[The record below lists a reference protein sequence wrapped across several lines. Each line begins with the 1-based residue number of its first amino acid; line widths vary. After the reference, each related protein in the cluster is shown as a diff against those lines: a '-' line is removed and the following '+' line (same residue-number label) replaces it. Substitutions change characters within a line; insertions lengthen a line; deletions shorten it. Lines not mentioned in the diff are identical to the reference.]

1 MGKLHEILRPSSK
14 GIFYWKSLALA
25 VLLTC
30 LPITII
36 SAAYLYMG
44 NQQLVKQFQEKND
57 SEMIEAAKQ
66 IDKQLG
72 QLINYALHMVVK
84 PHFKPTISDMDFAQQ
99 FEETNQLLDTLTL
112 IENADPIIDQVYLYV
127 AKQNKVLQPSIGL
140 RTLEQEEES
149 SRWKELMSAEQ
160 GIFWTHELQR
170 PFSRGS
176 SHAVVMKLPFNGNAS
191 YGAIV
196 IYINP
201 SKLFVFAN
209 PDRYAYLLDEE
220 GHIIGQSGAS
230 RQNPEA
236 FAAIQSHQTQHT
248 EALNQPSG
256 SSKVPLDQDTLLM
269 NTVTLEKMG
278 GKWTYLSAT
287 PQSIIT
293 APTRPYT
300 HILIVCWIFAVLAA
314 LALSWFA
321 SHRMYR
327 PIRRMMNL
335 LAGWRSPDTDVHNEL
350 DYIEREWQH
359 YRITNETL
367 ERRLNQAVPSMREA
381 IMNQFI
387 TGQAA
392 HWTEREMIEKLHTMG
407 VAIEGR
413 SFAAIVLQLHTTD
426 EEYKPLS
433 DKDDVLLT
441 YAAINI
447 VAELSQ
453 SAVEH
458 VHTINFLDGSFGLVL
473 ILPTQD
479 HTQAEAHQEL
489 HSLCSHYINVL
500 HEVLR
505 IQATIVYNGP
515 TSSWMDIPH
524 AMEQAQRALRCRTF
538 DATSQLLQ
546 ADQVLD
552 RANTLLEAPLL
563 VLEQE
568 LIYALNMGLAQEATQ
583 ALEQYVEALQASHA
597 AEWLVHQALLRLMGS
612 IHRAMLQAGHN
623 PYAVYDSAQ
632 LYEELRMLR
641 NPQASLSWF
650 QEKVIHPYIHSLSR
664 SFNASMKEIVDN
676 LLERIAQSNGQE
688 IALET
693 YANSNGVSISQ
704 LSKAFKQM
712 TGTNYVDYVT
722 SIRMNYCKQLLL
734 TTDMK
739 INEIAESAGY
749 QAPYFNRM
757 FKKLEGIT
765 PGQYRQRH
773 SSQTL

>member
-1 MGKLHEILRPSSK
+1 MAKQHEILRTSSK

-36 SAAYLYMG
+36 SAAYLYIG

-57 SEMIEAAKQ
+57 SEMIDAAKQ

-84 PHFKPTISDMDFAQQ
+84 PHFKPSISDMDFALQ

-127 AKQNKVLQPSIGL
+127 EKQNKVLQPSIGL
-140 RTLEQEEES
+140 RRLEQGEES
-149 SRWKELMSAEQ
+149 LRWKELMSAEQ
-160 GIFWTHELQR
+160 GIFWTHDLQR
-170 PFSRGS
+170 PFGRGS
-176 SHAVVMKLPFNGNAS
+176 THAVVMKLPFSGSSS

-201 SKLFVFAN
+201 SNLFVFSN
-209 PDRYAYLLDEE
+209 PDRYAYLLDDE
-220 GHIIGQSGAS
+220 GHIIGQSEAG

-236 FAAIQSHQTQHT
+236 FAAIQSHQPHHSEESNRPT
-248 EALNQPSG
+248 G
-256 SSKVPLDQDTLLM
+256 SSKVPLAHDTLLM
-269 NTVTLEKMG
+269 NTVTFEKMG
-278 GKWTYLSAT
+278 GKWTFLSAT

-293 APTRPYT
+293 APTQPYT

-314 LALSWFA
+314 LVLSWFA
-321 SHRMYR
+321 SYRMYR
-327 PIRRMMNL
+327 PIRRVMNL
-335 LAGWRSPDTDVHNEL
+335 LTGWRSPDTYVHNEL

-367 ERRLNQAVPSMREA
+367 ERKLNQAVPSMREA
-381 IMNQFI
+381 IINQFV
-387 TGQAA
+387 TGQAT
-392 HWTEREMIEKLHTMG
+392 HWTEEEMVEKLRAMG
-407 VAIEGR
+407 IAIQGR
-413 SFAAIVLQLHTTD
+413 SFAAIALQLHPTD
-426 EEYKPLS
+426 KEYKPLS

-453 SAVEH
+453 SAAEH

-473 ILPTQD
+473 VLPASD
-479 HTQAEAHQEL
+479 SVQEEKQKAL
-489 HSLCSHYINVL
+489 RALCSHYLNVL
-500 HEVLR
+500 QEVLR
-505 IQATIVYNGP
+505 IQATVVYNGP
-515 TSSWMDIPH
+515 TSSWMDVPH
-524 AMEQAQRALRCRTF
+524 TMEQAQRALRCRNF

-546 ADQVLD
+546 ADQILG

-563 VLEQE
+563 ELEQE
-568 LIYALNMGLAQEATQ
+568 LIYALNMGLTQEATQ
-583 ALEQYVEALQASHA
+583 ALEQFVAALQASHA

-623 PYAVYDSAQ
+623 PYSVYDSAQ
-632 LYEELRMLR
+632 LYEELSTLR

-650 QEKVIHPYIHSLSR
+650 QEKVIQPYIHTLSR

-676 LLERIAQSNGQE
+676 LLEQIAQNNGQE
-688 IALET
+688 LALET
-693 YANSNGVSISQ
+693 YANSMGVSVSQ

-712 TGTNYVDYVT
+712 TGTNYIDYVT
-722 SIRMNYCKQLLL
+722 SLKMNYCKQLLL

-757 FKKLEGIT
+757 FKKLEGMT
-765 PGQYRQRH
+765 PGQYRQQH
-773 SSQTL
+773 SSRAQ

>member
-1 MGKLHEILRPSSK
+1 MGTQHETLYPSAK

-36 SAAYLYMG
+36 SAAYLYIG
-44 NQQLVKQFQEKND
+44 NQQLVKQFQQKND
-57 SEMIEAAKQ
+57 SEMIDAAKQ

-84 PHFKPTISDMDFAQQ
+84 PHFKPSISDMDFAQQ

-112 IENADPIIDQVYLYV
+112 IENADPIIDQVYLYI

-140 RTLEQEEES
+140 RTLEQDEEALH
-149 SRWKELMSAEQ
+149 WKELMSVEQ
-160 GIFWTHELQR
+160 GIFWTHELKR
-170 PFSRGS
+170 PFGNGS
-176 SHAVVMKLPFNGNAS
+176 SHAVVMKLPFNGSSS
-191 YGAIV
+191 YGAVV

-201 SKLFVFAN
+201 SNLFVFAN
-209 PDRYAYLLDEE
+209 ADRYAYLLDDK
-220 GHIIGQSGAS
+220 GHIIGQSEAS

-236 FAAIQSHQTQHT
+236 FAAIQSHQPERSEESSLPT
-248 EALNQPSG
+248 G
-256 SSKVPLDQDTLLM
+256 SSKVPFADDTLLM
-269 NTVTLEKMG
+269 NTVALEKMG
-278 GKWTYLSAT
+278 SKWTFLSAT

-300 HILIVCWIFAVLAA
+300 HILIVCWVFAVLAA

-321 SHRMYR
+321 SHRIYR
-327 PIRRMMNL
+327 PIRRVMNL
-335 LAGWRSPDTDVHNEL
+335 LTGWRTPETYVHNEL

-367 ERRLNQAVPSMREA
+367 ERKLNQAVPSMREA
-381 IMNQFI
+381 IINQFI
-387 TGQAA
+387 TGQAT
-392 HWTEREMIEKLHTMG
+392 HWTEEEMIDKLRTMG
-407 VAIEGR
+407 VTIEGK
-413 SFAAIVLQLHTTD
+413 SFAAITLQLHPID
-426 EEYKPLS
+426 EQYKPLS

-441 YAAINI
+441 YATINI

-453 SAVEH
+453 SAAEY
-458 VHTINFLDGSFGLVL
+458 VHTINFLDGSFGLILVL
-473 ILPTQD
+473 PAIEGD
-479 HTQAEAHQEL
+479 QAAGQQML
-489 HSLCSHYINVL
+489 RSLCSHNMNVL
-500 HEVLR
+500 QEVLR
-505 IQATIVYNGP
+505 IQATVVYNGP

-538 DATSQLLQ
+538 EAASQLLQ

-563 VLEQE
+563 ELEQE
-568 LIYALNMGLAQEATQ
+568 LIYALNMGLTQEAAQ
-583 ALEQYVEALQASHA
+583 ALEQYVAALQASHA

-612 IHRAMLQAGHN
+612 IHRAMLQAGQN
-623 PYAVYDSAQ
+623 PYTVYDSAQ
-632 LYEELRMLR
+632 LYEELGTLR

-650 QEKVIHPYIHSLSR
+650 HEKVIEPYINSLSR

-676 LLERIAQSNGQE
+676 LLERIALDHGHE

-693 YANSNGVSISQ
+693 YAKSMGVSISQ

-722 SIRMNYCKQLLL
+722 GMKMNDCKRLLL

-739 INEIAESAGY
+739 INEIAVSVGY

-757 FKKLEGIT
+757 FKKLEGMT

-773 SSQTL
+773 SSQA